1 MYVKKMCGYV
11 ILEDTFSVLTKG
23 LLDYYLPPTQE
34 SRHYK
39 NWIAV
44 LDLKTCLECRLR
56 HGQIYQMN
64 AFPEKEL
71 PLHPY
76 CRCKIK
82 SMKAVKAGYGTKDGQ
97 NGADYWMRYSAVLP
111 EYYIT
116 EDELREL
123 GWRRGKSP
131 AKFAPG
137 KMATME
143 IYQNQNGHLPQKSGR
158 VWYEADINYYSGRRN
173 GHRLL
178 WSNDGLL
185 FCTYDHYE
193 TFFEII

>member
-11 ILEDTFSVLTKG
+11 VSANMLCILTKG
-23 LLDYYLPPTQE
+23 RLDSYSPPTQK
-34 SRHYK
+34 SRNYK

-44 LDLKTCLECRLR
+44 LDLKTCLECRSR
-56 HGQIYQMN
+56 HGQIYQMDEI
-64 AFPEKEL
+64 PDIEP
-71 PLHPY
+71 PLHPS

-82 SMKAVKAGYGTKDGQ
+82 PMEAVESGYGTKDGQ
-97 NGADYWMRYSAVLP
+97 NGADYWMKYFADLP

-116 EDELREL
+116 EEELVAL
-123 GWRRGKSP
+123 GWKWGKSP

-137 KMATME
+137 KMLTRG
-143 IYQNQNGHLPQKSGR
+143 IYKDHHLPQIPGR
-158 VWYEADINYYSGRRN
+158 IWYEADINYYSGRRN

-185 FCTYDHYE
+185 FVTYDHYE
-193 TFFEII
+193 TFLEII